1 VQNSGIN
8 FLRILMMGPSFGFNM
23 KLRWKFLAILLVFSL
38 TPLIVV
44 TFITQRGTSTL
55 GKVISDE
62 SRRKLTEMV
71 SQELQLTAEN
81 SAKVLLRTKD
91 AMEFYLHVL
100 AGEAERALAEAQPE
114 SARIY
119 FAGDFDDPRTA
130 PKDYLPST
138 KYSLKTHDG
147 QFLANS
153 VSFNHPVFLLGPGV
167 MAEGV
172 TDDIASLTG
181 LIPVFRNF
189 AKEFGHM
196 LLWAYV
202 SLESGVHVSYPG
214 HFGYPDDYDP
224 RKRPWFANAQNT
236 ATWTRPL
243 VDVTSGRVIFTVS
256 KRIYRRDGSFLG
268 VTAIDILLSEFLQE
282 SELSPLWSSDVRS
295 FMVASEAGSTGNR
308 SALQILAQ
316 KDYQTKAQSW
326 LVGIEKE
333 WLAVPRNPK
342 FQFLLRQLMHGKS
355 GYVDLPYKGIDSIW
369 AYAGIDVATHFV
381 IIVPK
386 SVVMSLPD
394 ETSKTILE
402 YASDQLIFSGETILA
417 ALLFLAA
424 VAFIGSRTTTRTL
437 LRIADAAKKLSAGD
451 FSVKLQM
458 RTGDERDQVIQAFNE
473 MGPKLE
479 DHLRLHR
486 SIDLAMKVQQKL
498 LPAEDPVI
506 PWLDVA
512 GRSVYCDETGGD
524 YYDYLGYTDN
534 NSQEFTVV
542 VGDVSGHG
550 ISSALLMASA
560 RAYLRQRISLTGSL
574 AQMITDVNRQLAIDV
589 ADSNSFMTLFCLKV
603 DQNPKSLT
611 WVRAG
616 HDPAILYD
624 SKKDVFEELQGEG
637 IPLGADGSW
646 VYAQNTRSE
655 VLKEQ
660 IIFIGT
666 DGIWETLNPGGE
678 MFGKKRVQGLI
689 RQNASGRARDIV
701 QAIFDDL
708 NRFRR
713 GKKFEDDVTLVVLK
727 IK

>member
-1 VQNSGIN
+1 
-8 FLRILMMGPSFGFNM
+8 MMGSIFGLNI
-23 KLRWKFLAILLVFSL
+23 KLRWKFLVILLVFSL

-44 TFITQRGTSTL
+44 TIITQRGTSTL

-81 SAKVLLRTKD
+81 SAKVLLRTQE

-100 AGEAERALAEAQPE
+100 AGEAERAFGEIQSE
-114 SARIY
+114 SVQIY
-119 FAGDFDDPRTA
+119 FADDFDDPRTA

-138 KYSLKTHDG
+138 RYAIKTHDG
-147 QFLANS
+147 EFLPNS
-153 VSFNHPVFLLGPGV
+153 VSFNHPVFLMAPGI
-167 MAEGV
+167 MAQDVDG
-172 TDDIASLTG
+172 DIAGLTG
-181 LIPVFRNF
+181 LIPAFRNF
-189 AKEFGHM
+189 SKEFGHM
-196 LLWAYV
+196 LLWAYI
-202 SLESGVHVSYPG
+202 SLESGVHISYPG
-214 HFGYPDDYDP
+214 HYGYPDEYDP
-224 RKRPWFANAQNT
+224 RRRPWFVNAANRV
-236 ATWTRPL
+236 TWTRPL
-243 VDVTSGRVIFTVS
+243 VDVTSGQVIFTVS

-268 VTAIDILLSEFLQE
+268 VAAIDILLSEFLQE
-282 SELSPLWSSDVRS
+282 SELSPLWSSEVRS
-295 FMVASEAGSTGNR
+295 FMVAAPEGAAENR

-316 KDYQTKAQSW
+316 KDYQTITQSW
-326 LVGIEKE
+326 MVGIEKE

-342 FQFLLRQLMHGKS
+342 FQFFLGQLMSGKS

-369 AYAGIDVATHFV
+369 AYAGIDAATHFV

-394 ETSKTILE
+394 QTSKTILE
-402 YASDQLIFSGETILA
+402 YASDQLIYSGEAILA
-417 ALLFLAA
+417 ALLVLVAA
-424 VAFIGSRTTTRTL
+424 AFIGSRTTTRTL
-437 LRIADAAKKLSAGD
+437 LKIADAAKKLSAGD
-451 FSVKLQM
+451 FSVKLPIQ
-458 RTGDERDQVIQAFNE
+458 TGDERDQVIQAFNE

-498 LPAEDPVI
+498 LPPEDPII
-506 PWLDVA
+506 PWIDVA
-512 GRSVYCDETGGD
+512 GKSVYCDETGGD

-534 NSQEFTVV
+534 SSQTLTVV

-560 RAYLRQRISLTGSL
+560 RAYLRQRTSLTGNL
-574 AQMITDVNRQLAIDV
+574 AQKITDVNQQLAIDV

-603 DQNPKSLT
+603 DRDPQLLT

-624 SKKDVFEELQGEG
+624 IEQDTFEELLGEG
-637 IPLGADGSW
+637 IPLGVDGTWAYNQS
-646 VYAQNTRSE
+646 TRAE
-655 VLKEQ
+655 VKKDQ
-660 IIFIGT
+660 IIMIGT
-666 DGIWETLNPGGE
+666 DGIWETVNPDGE

-689 RQNASGRARDIV
+689 REHASGSARGIV
-701 QAIFDDL
+701 RAIFYDL
-708 NRFRR
+708 NRFRK

>member
-1 VQNSGIN
+1 
-8 FLRILMMGPSFGFNM
+8 MMWPTFGFNI
-23 KLRWKFLAILLVFSL
+23 KLRWKFLLILLVFSL

-44 TFITQRGTSTL
+44 AIISQHETSIL

-62 SRRKLTEMV
+62 SRRKLSEMV
-71 SQELQLTAEN
+71 SQELKLTAEN

-91 AMEFYLHVL
+91 ALEFYLHVL
-100 AGEAERALAEAQPE
+100 AGEAERALAEAPLDVP
-114 SARIY
+114 RIY
-119 FAGDFDDPRTA
+119 FSGDFDDPRTA
-130 PKDYLPST
+130 PKDFLPSAQ
-138 KYSLKTHDG
+138 YSIKTHDG
-147 QFLANS
+147 QFLPNS
-153 VSFNHPVFLLGPGV
+153 VSFNHPVFLLAPGV
-167 MAEGV
+167 MAESV
-172 TDDIASLTG
+172 SDDIAGLAG
-181 LIPVFRNF
+181 LIPAFRNF
-189 AKEFGHM
+189 SKESGHM
-196 LLWAYV
+196 VLWAYV
-202 SLESGVHVSYPG
+202 SLESGVHISYPG

-224 RKRPWFANAQNT
+224 RKRPWYENAQNT

-243 VDVTSGRVIFTVS
+243 VDVTSGQVIFTVS
-256 KRIYRRDGSFLG
+256 KRLYRRDGSFWG
-268 VTAIDILLSEFLQE
+268 VAAIDILISEFLQE
-282 SELSPLWSSDVRS
+282 RELSPLWSSEVRS
-295 FMVASEAGSTGNR
+295 FMVASAKGSSADG

-326 LVGIEKE
+326 MVGIEKE
-333 WLAVPRNPK
+333 WLAAPQNPK
-342 FQFLLRQLMHGKS
+342 FHFLLEQMTLGKS

-369 AYAGIDVATHFV
+369 AYADIDVATHFV

-386 SVVMSLPD
+386 SVVMRLPD
-394 ETSKTILE
+394 ETSQTILE
-402 YASDQLIFSGETILA
+402 YASDQLIFSGEAILA

-424 VAFIGSRTTTRTL
+424 AALIGSRTTTHTL
-437 LRIADAAKKLSAGD
+437 LKIAAAAKKISAGD
-451 FSVKLQM
+451 FSVKLNM
-458 RTGDERDQVIQAFNE
+458 RTGDERDQVIQALNE

-479 DHLRLHR
+479 DHLRLHQ

-498 LPAEDPVI
+498 LPAEDPSI
-506 PWLDVA
+506 SWLDVA

-524 YYDYLGYTDN
+524 YYDYLEYTDN
-534 NSQEFTVV
+534 NPQEFTVV

-560 RAYLRQRISLTGSL
+560 RAYLRQRTSLTGSL

-603 DQNPKSLT
+603 DRDPRLLT

-624 SKKDVFEELQGEG
+624 PKTDVFEELQGGG

-646 VYAQNTRSE
+646 VYAQSTKAGI
-655 VLKEQ
+655 LKEQ
-660 IIFIGT
+660 IILIGT
-666 DGIWETLNPGGE
+666 DGIWETQNPGGE

-689 RQNASGRARDIV
+689 RQNASGSAKDIM

-708 NRFRR
+708 NRFRT

>member
-1 VQNSGIN
+1 
-8 FLRILMMGPSFGFNM
+8 MGSTFGFNM

-44 TFITQRGTSTL
+44 TIITQRGTSTL

-81 SAKVLLRTKD
+81 SAKVMLRTKD

-100 AGEAERALAEAQPE
+100 AGEAERAFAEVQPE
-114 SARIY
+114 PVRIY
-119 FAGDFDDPRTA
+119 FTDEFDDPRTA
-130 PKDYLPST
+130 PKDYLPSGR
-138 KYSLKTHDG
+138 YSIKTHDG
-147 QFLANS
+147 QFLPNS
-153 VSFNHPVFLLGPGV
+153 VSFNHPVFLLTPGV
-167 MAEGV
+167 MAEDV
-172 TDDIASLTG
+172 ADPIASLTG
-181 LIPVFRNF
+181 LIPAFRNF
-189 AKEFGHM
+189 SKEFGHM

-202 SLESGVHVSYPG
+202 SLESGVHISYPG

-224 RKRPWFANAQNT
+224 RKRPWFVNAQNS

-243 VDVTSGRVIFTVS
+243 VDVTSGQVIFTVS
-256 KRIYRRDGSFLG
+256 KRIYHHDGSFLG
-268 VTAIDILLSEFLQE
+268 VAAIDILLSEFLQE
-282 SELSPLWSSDVRS
+282 SELSPLWSSEVRS
-295 FMVASEAGSTGNR
+295 FMVAAAEGSTENR

-316 KDYQTKAQSW
+316 KDYQAKAQSW
-326 LVGIEKE
+326 MVGIKKE

-342 FQFLLRQLMHGKS
+342 FQFILGQLMHAKS

-369 AYAGIDVATHFV
+369 AYAGIDVATHFI

-402 YASDQLIFSGETILA
+402 YASDQLIYSGEAILA

-424 VAFIGSRTTTRTL
+424 AAFIGSRTTTRTL

-451 FSVKLQM
+451 FSVKLPM
-458 RTGDERDQVIQAFNE
+458 RTGDERDQVIRAFNE

-498 LPAEDPVI
+498 LPAEDPIV

-534 NSQEFTVV
+534 NLQEFTVV

-560 RAYLRQRISLTGSL
+560 RAYLRQRTSLTGSL
-574 AQMITDVNRQLAIDV
+574 AQMITDVNRQLSIDV
-589 ADSNSFMTLFCLKV
+589 ADSNSFMTLFCLKI
-603 DQNPKSLT
+603 DQNPQLLT

-624 SKKDVFEELQGEG
+624 SRKDVFEELLGEG
-637 IPLGADGSW
+637 IPLGVDGSW
-646 VYAQNTRSE
+646 AYAQSTKAE
-655 VLKEQ
+655 VLKGQ
-660 IIFIGT
+660 IIMIGT
-666 DGIWETLNPGGE
+666 DGIWETVNPGGE
-678 MFGKKRVQGLI
+678 MFGKKRVQDLI
-689 RQNASGRARDIV
+689 RQNASGSARDMV

-708 NRFRR
+708 NRFRT